1 MYSVE
6 YCMSRNIGIHL
17 LTICILTLLLSCD
30 YGHKPYRQASEEQ
43 VPGTTPLVV
52 EVDDYGRF
60 WNSASAQATLKA
72 IEAASLDKNT
82 VVMLFIHGWHHN
94 AAEEDKN
101 YKNFRTSLE
110 QLQARLREPAYKEA
124 RVRLKLQEEI
134 QVIGL
139 YVGWRGK
146 SLPWVFDYASFW
158 TRKSAAERVGEGD
171 LREYLSKLQK
181 LYIKRNEKKNGDG
194 PTFMGLVTV
203 GHSFGGQVLFK
214 AVSGSLER
222 DLIDALSR
230 SIPDPDANKMRL
242 EEIVSGFGDLTV
254 LLNPALEAF
263 QYERIDRLTRSAVFT
278 DRQTPVLL
286 TVSAEDDSAR
296 KYWFW
301 IGRNLNMFFRPTFP
315 DNVGKELWTT
325 ALGEYAPQQT
335 HTLEKAKADPAR
347 PPMIANAMYDDCT
360 IKQVDFSA
368 PLVLSEAELQ
378 PKPQRLQ
385 PYSPVVVAYTSNQLV
400 QEHSGIFGETFSEFL
415 TDYVANVEA
424 KRLCLIREAHLS
436 QVSRTGL

>member
-1 MYSVE
+1 
-6 YCMSRNIGIHL
+6 MSKRFGVHFL
-17 LTICILTLLLSCD
+17 AICVLTLLLSCD
-30 YGHKPYRQASEEQ
+30 YGHKPYRQASESL

-52 EVDDYGRF
+52 EIDDYGRF
-60 WNSASAQATLKA
+60 WNSASAEATLRA

-94 AAEEDKN
+94 AAEGDKN
-101 YKNFRTSLE
+101 YQNFRTSLE
-110 QLQARLREPAYKEA
+110 QLQARLREPPYKNA

-139 YVGWRGK
+139 YVGWRGQ

-158 TRKSAAERVGEGD
+158 TRKSAAERVGDGD

-181 LYIKRNEKKNGDG
+181 LYIKRNEKKNGDA

-230 SIPDPDANKMRL
+230 SVPDPAANKMRL
-242 EEIVSGFGDLTV
+242 GEIVSGFGDMTV

-263 QYERIDRLTRSAVFT
+263 QYERIDRLTRSAMFT

-286 TVSAEDDSAR
+286 TVSAKDDSAR

-301 IGRNLNMFFRPTFP
+301 IGRNLNMLFRPTFP

-325 ALGEYAPQQT
+325 ALGEYVPQQT
-335 HTLEKAKADPAR
+335 HRLEKAKAEPAR
-347 PPMIANAMYDDCT
+347 PPMIVDAMYDDCT

-368 PLVLSEAELQ
+368 TLVLSEAELH
-378 PKPQRLQ
+378 PKPERLQ

-400 QEHSGIFGETFSEFL
+400 QEHNGIFGETFSEFL

-436 QVSRTGL
+436 QVSRTGLWQ